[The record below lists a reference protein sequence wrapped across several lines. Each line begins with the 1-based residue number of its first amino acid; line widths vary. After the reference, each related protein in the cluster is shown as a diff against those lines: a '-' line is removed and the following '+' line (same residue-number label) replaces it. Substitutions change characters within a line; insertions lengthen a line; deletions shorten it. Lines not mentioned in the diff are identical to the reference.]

1 MISRPL
7 RLPQKTNPLAFFH
20 CFESSKYNF
29 FVGAQKIVPAILR
42 VIVVTNVGVVLAN
55 QSIART
61 LMNSRACPEV
71 VTTLYEDGGL
81 SNSFLGDGESY

>member
-1 MISRPL
+1 MISQPL
-7 RLPQKTNPLAFFH
+7 RLPQITNPLAFFH

-29 FVGAQKIVPAILR
+29 FEGAQKR

-55 QSIART
+55 QTIART
-61 LMNSRACPEV
+61 LMHSRACPEA

-81 SNSFLGDGESY
+81 SNSFPGDGESY